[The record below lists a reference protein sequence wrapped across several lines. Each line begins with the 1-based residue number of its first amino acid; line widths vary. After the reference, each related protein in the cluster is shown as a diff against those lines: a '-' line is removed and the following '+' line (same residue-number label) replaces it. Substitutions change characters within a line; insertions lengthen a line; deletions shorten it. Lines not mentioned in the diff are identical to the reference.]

1 MNLRTKTFLIIF
13 GVFIAAFAIM
23 AVLLSK
29 FIMSG
34 YELEEENSVRD
45 KINQVQSIIAD
56 DLDNIETEAADWGE
70 WDDTYKFIAEK
81 NSEYLKSNLVGS
93 AFTNHQ
99 FNLMA
104 FIDISGNIVFAKAY
118 DLANKE
124 EVPISDALMAYL
136 KPGSPLLVGSDNDTG
151 MTGKITVG
159 DHLMLVSSHPILTSL
174 GAGPTRGT
182 IIFGRYLDA
191 LELGR
196 ISNIS
201 RLSISGHQLS
211 EAGIPSDFLE
221 VLPALIK
228 GKPYEPKVINDN
240 SIAGY
245 TKLDDIN
252 GQMTYI
258 LKIESSR
265 PQYAESR
272 NDALYFILALIAFGL
287 LFIMVVL
294 LILER
299 LVISRVSNLS
309 GKVSYIGQKGDLSSR
324 VNLSGNDEISSLA
337 TDINKMLENME
348 QARRLQKESE
358 TFNYTLLQ
366 DSPNPIEV
374 TNADGSIRY
383 VNPALE
389 RITGYSQTQLIG
401 RRPPFPWWANENTQ
415 QYLSDLREVAAK
427 GVSKI
432 EKNFRSPQGDPFW
445 VEITSSVI
453 RQDNEIKYYI
463 SNWVDISERK
473 QAEQALRESEN
484 RFRELAE
491 LLPELV
497 FEIDLQAKLIFVN
510 RVAFSVFGYPAEDY
524 CKLSLT
530 DLIAPEYR
538 TSVMQY
544 IKKNIAGEHIGNTE
558 YVALRKDESRFP
570 AFIHTTP
577 IKNSQGEVTG
587 LRGILVDITTQKEIE
602 AELRASEE
610 FSSSLLNNAPNPII
624 VSNVDSSIRYINPA
638 MEKLTGFSSID
649 VIGKTAPH
657 PWWPNGQSERF
668 DDQNMSLKGVERCYR
683 KKNGD
688 LFWVTITNNPF
699 VENGEVQY
707 YVGNWVDITERKRT
721 EDALRASE
729 DFSSSLSDNS
739 PYPLMVISPDTTI
752 RYANTALE
760 KLTGYSSGEL
770 IGQKPPYPFW
780 SREQTVEF
788 LSGINR
794 DILASRKSE
803 SLYLKKSGESFYVDI
818 TTTPILE
825 GENIKY
831 SLSIWVDI
839 TAQKLANEQMEQLY
853 QREKNLRE
861 ALQSEIRSRAEFT
874 RALVHELK
882 TPLTPIM
889 ASSELLVEELTE
901 EPFLGLARNVHR
913 GAENMNRR
921 VDELLDLARG
931 DVGMLKVNLNPVDPE
946 KLLNEVMKYM
956 EPSAKSSG
964 QSLTMELP
972 EKLPIITADDD
983 RVRQILFNLITNSI
997 KYSLPGGHIK
1007 ITAREEGENLVME
1020 IQDTG
1025 RGMSDEEQ
1033 EKLFQPYYRIE
1044 GRERLSGL
1052 GLGLAL
1058 SKRLVELQNGRIW
1071 VHSQKG
1077 VGSTFSF
1084 SLPIKTDS
1092 QIGNMAKTGGK
1103 S

>member
-1 MNLRTKTFLIIF
+1 M
-13 GVFIAAFAIM
+13 
-23 AVLLSK
+23 
-29 FIMSG
+29 
-34 YELEEENSVRD
+34 
-45 KINQVQSIIAD
+45 
-56 DLDNIETEAADWGE
+56 DN
-70 WDDTYKFIAEK
+70 
-81 NSEYLKSNLVGS
+81 
-93 AFTNHQ
+93 
-99 FNLMA
+99 
-104 FIDISGNIVFAKAY
+104 
-118 DLANKE
+118 
-124 EVPISDALMAYL
+124 
-136 KPGSPLLVGSDNDTG
+136 
-151 MTGKITVG
+151 
-159 DHLMLVSSHPILTSL
+159 
-174 GAGPTRGT
+174 
-182 IIFGRYLDA
+182 
-191 LELGR
+191 
-196 ISNIS
+196 
-201 RLSISGHQLS
+201 
-211 EAGIPSDFLE
+211 
-221 VLPALIK
+221 
-228 GKPYEPKVINDN
+228 
-240 SIAGY
+240 
-245 TKLDDIN
+245 IN
-252 GQMTYI
+252 GQLSYI
-258 LKIESSR
+258 IKVESTR
-265 PQYAESR
+265 PQYEQSR
-272 NDALYFILALIAFGL
+272 TDALYFILALIAFGL

-299 LVISRVSNLS
+299 LVISRISNLS
-309 GKVSYIGQKGDLSSR
+309 SKVSYIGQKGDLSSR
-324 VNLSGNDEISSLA
+324 VNLSGKDEISSLA
-337 TDINKMLENME
+337 KEINKMLENLE
-348 QARRLQKESE
+348 QSRRLQKESE
-358 TFNYTLLQ
+358 TFNYALLQ

-374 TNADGSIRY
+374 MNPNGSIRY

-401 RRPPFPWWANENTQ
+401 RRPPFPWWVNENTQ
-415 QYLSDLREVAAK
+415 QYLNELRDVAAR
-427 GVSKI
+427 GVQKI
-432 EKNFRSPQGDPFW
+432 ERNFRTPQGDPFW
-445 VEITSSVI
+445 VEITSTVI
-453 RQDNEIKYYI
+453 RQDKEIKYYI
-463 SNWVDISERK
+463 SNWVDITVRK

-497 FEIDLQAKLIFVN
+497 FEIDIQAKLIFVN
-510 RVAFSVFGYPAEDY
+510 RVAFTVFGYPGEDY
-524 CKLSLT
+524 SELNLT

-538 TSVMQY
+538 ASVLQY
-544 IKKNIAGEHIGNTE
+544 IKKIIAGEHIGNTE
-558 YVALRKDESRFP
+558 YVALRKDETRFP

-657 PWWPNGQSERF
+657 PWWLEGQSERF
-668 DDQNMSLKGVERCYR
+668 DQGNSSKGIEKCYR
-683 KKNGD
+683 KKNGE

-699 VENGEVQY
+699 IENGKTQY

-729 DFSSSLSDNS
+729 NFSSSLSDNS
-739 PYPLMVISPDTTI
+739 PYPLMVINPDTTI
-752 RYANTALE
+752 RYVNSALE
-760 KLTGYSSGEL
+760 KLTGYSAEEL

-780 SREQTVEF
+780 SREQTVEY

-794 DILASRKSE
+794 DILSSRKVE
-803 SLYLKKSGESFYVDI
+803 ALYLKKSGESFYVDI
-818 TTTPILE
+818 TSTPIME
-825 GENIKY
+825 GENIRY

-839 TAQKLANEQMEQLY
+839 TVQKLASEQLEQLY

-946 KLLNEVMKYM
+946 KLLNEVIKYM

-964 QSLTMELP
+964 QSLSIELP
-972 EKLPIITADDD
+972 EKLPIIMADDD

-997 KYSLPGGHIK
+997 KYSSPGGHIK
-1007 ITAREEGENLVME
+1007 LSAREEEENLVIN

-1025 RGMSDEEQ
+1025 RGMSEEEQ
-1033 EKLFQPYYRIE
+1033 QKLFQPYYRIE

-1077 VGSTFSF
+1077 AGSTFSF
-1084 SLPIKTDS
+1084 SLPIKTDN
-1092 QIGNMAKTGGK
+1092 QIENLAKTGGK